1 MTKKPRSVK
10 VKDLALQGA
19 ISELVERLKES
30 EVSKVVIDIERGE
43 ATLTYQT
50 TKTIRVKG

>member
-1 MTKKPRSVK
+1 MTKKPRSAK

-19 ISELVERLKES
+19 ISELVSQLEDSGVSRIAIDLES
-30 EVSKVVIDIERGE
+30 GE
-43 ATLTYQT
+43 AVLTYQT